1 LDSPSQ
7 HVWISRPWGG
17 GPHPSHVVAGSLER
31 ANSRAREV
39 LIGQKSQGQA
49 ALGNTRFRAQNV
61 TRIGQAGADVFAREA
76 RIVRQDIGLAPTV
89 GHKADDEFDGKAR
102 SANNGLSGQ
111 DLRVKCYARGLVLR
125 ILDHARDH
133 GRVTIGEMAKLS
145 GGSRNTLKD
154 DFRMLVEKRHLVRRG
169 VGRATW
175 YSQP

>member
-1 LDSPSQ
+1 M
-7 HVWISRPWGG
+7 
-17 GPHPSHVVAGSLER
+17 
-31 ANSRAREV
+31 
-39 LIGQKSQGQA
+39 
-49 ALGNTRFRAQNV
+49 
-61 TRIGQAGADVFAREA
+61 
-76 RIVRQDIGLAPTV
+76 
-89 GHKADDEFDGKAR
+89 
-102 SANNGLSGQ
+102 
-111 DLRVKCYARGLVLR
+111 R